1 MLLLLLIIIS
11 HTQTE
16 LVWRSPKKV
25 RWPRAHF
32 PVMCRSSEGG
42 PREVFQKQNAVFSS
56 RRHGLELW
64 IAPPKNTGSLWA
76 LVFFQK
82 SLYHLLRPGVFTQA
96 RLPFLWAGSTSQET
110 PAGKTCSFPRFD
122 LPLNSFT
129 PADHRKPVKTTKR
142 RREEN

>member
-1 MLLLLLIIIS
+1 MLLLLIIIIS

-42 PREVFQKQNAVFSS
+42 PREVFQKQNAVFLTQTRAGVVNST
-56 RRHGLELW
+56 
-64 IAPPKNTGSLWA
+64 PQKNTGSLWA

-142 RREEN
+142 RRGEN